1 MDDTSR
7 STQIIEFPRRGRYAA
22 GAGSRSPG
30 AGDVASRPMVPSNC
44 WYHDEAIA
52 LEGASRAAS
61 ARE

>member
-1 MDDTSR
+1 MDDTFHSA
-7 STQIIEFPRRGRYAA
+7 QIIEFPRRGRYAA
-22 GAGSRSPG
+22 GAGSRTPG
-30 AGDVASRPMVPSNC
+30 ASEAASCPMVLSNC